1 MQRFILLAT
10 TLFLMFAHS
19 TLSFASGGRSGS
31 FDSGRDAN
39 TQPRQVDQV
48 YETGKAIF
56 NGRAKGE
63 PALQYCV
70 AVGDQK
76 IPVQRKSL
84 NTFKNSSFN
93 DFAESLYLCDQPE
106 KRVSESLTRDSLLHV
121 VYYLDKRHKLDLR
134 GS

>member
-10 TLFLMFAHS
+10 TLFAMFAQS
-19 TLSFASGGRSGS
+19 SLSFASGGHSGG
-31 FDSGRDAN
+31 FNSGRDAN
-39 TQPRQVDQV
+39 IQTRQVDQV

-63 PALQYCV
+63 PSLQYCV
-70 AVGDQK
+70 AVGGQK

-84 NTFKNSSFN
+84 KTFKKSSFN
-93 DFAESLYLCDQPE
+93 DFAKSLYLCDQPE
-106 KRVSESLTRDSLLHV
+106 KPVSESLTRDSLLYV